1 MANEFLF
8 FVSEKMSKAKAAK
21 CLYLRTRDKTYNH
34 SSSSDQ
40 TADGT
45 GRLQNCQSITQSRH

>member
-21 CLYLRTRDKTYNH
+21 CLYLRTRDKTYH
-34 SSSSDQ
+34 HQ
-40 TADGT
+40 IRQQMELEGYRAV
-45 GRLQNCQSITQSRH
+45 SR